1 MPQPTSIRN
10 LAELNEAIH
19 QLKQQKKEM
28 ESTIA
33 FKWKILQEQY
43 PVLIKNT
50 IFKKY
55 PILKKGNI
63 LITLLGIPAIQQ
75 NIEKWLLKA
84 GSKAES
90 LLDRWIDHLLNKI
103 ENNTAE

>member
-10 LAELNEAIH
+10 LSELNEAIH

-33 FKWKILQEQY
+33 FKWEILQEQY

-75 NIEKWLLKA
+75 NVEKWLLKA
-84 GSKAES
+84 GTKAEN
-90 LLDRWIDHLLNKI
+90 LVDKWIDYLLNKK
-103 ENNTAE
+103 ESNTSV